1 MLCLILRV
9 HTIYNSCVEE
19 GMAVVLSNVKIPL
32 APSQA
37 WGLTEGGLLRATSSS
52 LTDPL
57 VVSVAP

>member
-1 MLCLILRV
+1 
-9 HTIYNSCVEE
+9 VEE

>member
-1 MLCLILRV
+1 
-9 HTIYNSCVEE
+9 
-19 GMAVVLSNVKIPL
+19 MAVVLSNVKIPL